1 MVAKQYCDVAANS
14 DTHEYKNLLLATKPN
29 YTRGRVG
36 CPSDTHPLKANSNA
50 KKEKQSLPSIRKE
63 IWCVAW
69 NLVHVFS
76 KAKNWRFAEE
86 IKIYPKNS
94 RSLLIAGIFVHRA
107 GIALDAGM
115 KAHCII
121 LLRTRND
128 LVFQLADYLGM
139 RWLLLIYPL
148 YIWFTG
154 SKYTQNLRPTIQW
167 TSRDNLC
174 RVWS

>member
-1 MVAKQYCDVAANS
+1 MVAKQDCDVSANS

-36 CPSDTHPLKANSNA
+36 CSSDTRPLKANSNA

-76 KAKNWRFAEE
+76 KAKNWRFAEV

-94 RSLLIAGIFVHRA
+94 RSLNNTNTFIQHQEIPTYQFVSELWESEETVHF
-107 GIALDAGM
+107 L
-115 KAHCII
+115 
-121 LLRTRND
+121 
-128 LVFQLADYLGM
+128 
-139 RWLLLIYPL
+139 
-148 YIWFTG
+148 
-154 SKYTQNLRPTIQW
+154 NL
-167 TSRDNLC
+167 SL
-174 RVWS
+174 